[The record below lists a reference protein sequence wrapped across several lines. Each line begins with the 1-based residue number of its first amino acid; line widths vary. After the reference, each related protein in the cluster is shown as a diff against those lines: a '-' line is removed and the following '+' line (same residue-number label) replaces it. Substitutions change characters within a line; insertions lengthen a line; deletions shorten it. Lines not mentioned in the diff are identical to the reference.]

1 MAPSQKKNRLQGG
14 DTMESNVL
22 VKLENHDGRIGRLEH
37 RVKELE
43 ANQKEIRDLTYS
55 VHTLALNVE
64 KMVDEQKS
72 QSERITRIE
81 DEPGEKWNT
90 MQKTLLTSVVST
102 VAGILVTAIIALIYL
117 SMKGAI

>member
-1 MAPSQKKNRLQGG
+1 
-14 DTMESNVL
+14 MENNVPVL
-22 VKLENHDGRIGRLEH
+22 LENHKGRIERLEH
-37 RVKELE
+37 RIKELE

-55 VHTLALNVE
+55 VHALALNVE

-72 QSERITRIE
+72 QGERIQRIE

-90 MQKTLLTSVVST
+90 MQKTVLTSVVST
-102 VAGILVTAIIALIYL
+102 ISGALITAIIALIYL